1 MPAIKRIIRK
11 GIKMV
16 LSKREK
22 AAEKR
27 AERRAAAKAKEEAVG
42 VMIRKYKMTEE
53 EILKIWDEFYAKHPD
68 GFMTKESFLATKE
81 DKTYASAMFAVFDTD
96 ASGTLDINEYVHA
109 TSVHSLGT
117 PREKLS
123 WIFTAFDAD
132 GGGSIDVD
140 ELKDL
145 VIGLFQLSGLP
156 DDPDNL
162 VECFQEIRNAVD
174 VDGDGQIT
182 KEEFVEKGL
191 QSKFINDLLLTKRVN
206 RDDLENYDGTA
217 VPISL

>member
-1 MPAIKRIIRK
+1 MA
-11 GIKMV
+11 

-27 AERRAAAKAKEEAVG
+27 AERRAAAKAKEEAVS
-42 VMIRKYKMTEE
+42 VMIRKYKMSEE

-68 GFMTKESFLATKE
+68 GFMNKESFLATKE
-81 DKTYASAMFAVFDTD
+81 DKIYASAMFAVFDTD
-96 ASGTLDINEYVHA
+96 CSGTLDIQEYVHA

-162 VECFQEIRNAVD
+162 VDCFQEIRNAVD